1 MNVQMLNIIS
11 RDKYSDEVLALFS
24 SLGIK
29 GYTVI
34 SGAGGSG
41 ETGAVSGT
49 HGWADRNT
57 MFLVALDDDHM
68 PALVKAVREL
78 HARLVGE
85 HHGRE
90 IPLKVFLYPCEVI
103 V

>member
-1 MNVQMLNIIS
+1 MKILTIVCRQKF
-11 RDKYSDEVLALFS
+11 DDDVLVVFLD
-24 SLGIK
+24 LGIK

-41 ETGAVSGT
+41 ETGAVSAT
-49 HGWADRNT
+49 HGWTDRNT
-57 MFLVALDDDHM
+57 MFLVALDDEHM
-68 PALVKAVREL
+68 IALVNGVKELYVRLME
-78 HARLVGE
+78 E

-90 IPLKVFLYPCEVI
+90 VPLKVFLQPCEVI